1 MKDKNE
7 DLTDWD
13 EIGYI
18 ISSKIRLK
26 LLITIANEA
35 STPSKISERLGEPIS
50 KISTSLKELSKIG
63 FVKCLTPN
71 RKKGRLYIA
80 TNKGRTAL
88 KKIHEMTDIP

>member
-1 MKDKNE
+1 MGDKNK
-7 DLTDWD
+7 DLRDWD

-35 STPSKISERLGEPIS
+35 STPSKIAEKLGESIS
-50 KISTSLKELSKIG
+50 QISISLKELSKMGI
-63 FVKCLTPN
+63 VKCLTPN

-80 TNKGRTAL
+80 TTKGRELL